1 MLKAAGL
8 TEADITP
15 TFQSFGD
22 SVDALQDGK
31 IDAAFVVAGAPTVA
45 VTTFLVNA
53 RHIFYGLGML
63 EKFRGLGGRLP
74 YMAFALTDETYSVL
88 CSMDAPTGMDWADCA
103 FYVSIFDQCYWVLGS
118 LLGSLLGQ
126 ALPVDLTGID
136 FSMTALFVVI
146 FVDQWKQFPSHVPA
160 LTGLTCAVAARLLF
174 GPDNFLLI
182 ALIAAVAI
190 LAALRGRL
198 EGEQ

>member
-1 MLKAAGL
+1 MQFIMVSLLA
-8 TEADITP
+8 
-15 TFQSFGD
+15 
-22 SVDALQDGK
+22 
-31 IDAAFVVAGAPTVA
+31 AGAPIYTVA

-63 EKFRGLGGRLP
+63 EKFRGLGRRFP

-103 FYVSIFDQCYWVLGS
+103 FYVSMFDQCYWVLGS

-160 LTGLTCAVAARLLF
+160 LTGLICAAAARLLF

-182 ALIAAVAI
+182 ALICAVAI

-198 EGEQ
+198 EAKA

>member
-1 MLKAAGL
+1 MASKGYGALWSLLMSALAFGGSMQYVAITLL
-8 TEADITP
+8 TTAFDP
-15 TFQSFGD
+15 LQAFLL
-22 SVDALQDGK
+22 SVM
-31 IDAAFVVAGAPTVA
+31 
-45 VTTFLVNA
+45 VNA

-63 EKFRGLGGRLP
+63 EKFRGLGKRFP

-88 CSMDAPTGMDWADCA
+88 CSMDAPTGMDWNDCA
-103 FYVSIFDQCYWVLGS
+103 FYVSMFDQCYWVLGS

>member
-1 MLKAAGL
+1 MQFIMVSLLA
-8 TEADITP
+8 
-15 TFQSFGD
+15 
-22 SVDALQDGK
+22 
-31 IDAAFVVAGAPTVA
+31 AGAPIYTVA

-63 EKFRGLGGRLP
+63 EKFRGLGKRFP

-88 CSMDAPTGMDWADCA
+88 CSMDAPTGMDWNDCA
-103 FYVSIFDQCYWVLGS
+103 FYVSMFDQCYWVLGS

-160 LTGLTCAVAARLLF
+160 LTGLACAVAARLLF